1 MRLDKLLEGTKVGS
15 RSQVKKLIKAQGV
28 WVDHMPARNSRQN
41 VDPGLQLIEVTGQ
54 RVTHPKHS
62 YIILNKPSGVV
73 SAKKDTNYL
82 TVIDQLAEEDKSP
95 DLYPVGR
102 LDRDTE
108 GLVLLTDNGP
118 LGFWMLHPIHHVS
131 KTYLV
136 TVNGLL
142 AEIFLQLVFVSQQ
155 VNNANQLN

>member
-28 WVDHMPARNSRQN
+28 WVDHMPARNGRQN

-82 TVIDQLAEEDKSP
+82 TVIDQLAEEDK
-95 DLYPVGR
+95 VQ
-102 LDRDTE
+102 TC
-108 GLVLLTDNGP
+108 
-118 LGFWMLHPIHHVS
+118 I
-131 KTYLV
+131 
-136 TVNGLL
+136 LL
-142 AEIFLQLVFVSQQ
+142 ADWIEIPKGWFYSLIMVP
-155 VNNANQLN
+155 